1 MEDPELGI
9 SVVDMGLIVDA
20 RRDGSDGAANGA
32 TARVAIT
39 YTAMGCPATELIE
52 GDIRARLRRVPGIYE
67 VAREVVWEPV
77 WTKARLT
84 AEARDALLATHVG
97 DEPLNHDH
105 GAPVRLVAP
114 GRRGFQWVK
123 WIVAVEL
130 LTAPDFGQAIA
141 IHTSSFTP
149 AGRGE

>member
-1 MEDPELGI
+1 MAAPTHLDRPASIPSGSSPAEYPHDALWDALREVEDPELGI

-52 GDIRARLRRVPGIYE
+52 GEIRARLRRVPGIHE
-67 VAREVVWEPV
+67 VALEVVWEPV

-84 AEARDALLATHVG
+84 EDGRDALTLLG
-97 DEPLNHDH
+97 
-105 GAPVRLVAP
+105 
-114 GRRGFQWVK
+114 
-123 WIVAVEL
+123 VAV
-130 LTAPDFGQAIA
+130 
-141 IHTSSFTP
+141 
-149 AGRGE
+149 